1 MDPKHEQTTNEA
13 PSRRSRGNSSSETNP
28 QAEMKIHKAEDDVL
42 GVIENVETQLGALR
56 HAHEEHRKAMT
67 DLAQRKRDMEEQVNE
82 VESRETELVNREV
95 ELAEMRQDFENR
107 ELNLVQRASG
117 LEQRES
123 KIASKAELLERQEAD
138 LVAKDHELEKR
149 IQELDNQLAGLSKRK
164 AELNAIEEEVKIKL
178 AREDESASQLASA
191 TQALEEA
198 RSTLNEMSGQIESLN
213 TELTQSRKGYDDALA
228 QLTESQRAHQASA
241 ADLKASVSKLRGREI
256 ELEERSR
263 TLEDLAEKA
272 GSYENDLSE
281 AVVAY
286 EKKLTIATEQ
296 LENERVISDGLRS
309 ELEQSKNAQA
319 SLQSESTSKL
329 DELNK
334 QLESSKAK
342 LDAMRADAQEL
353 GQESKVRVVELT
365 QELGDARTQIESLNT
380 QLAEIAGC
388 ADEEISQQR
397 DRVAELESQIQSYAS
412 QLEEAIARSNELQAN
427 LNDAPEIDSVE
438 LDALREQL
446 ASAQRQSDE
455 SSSMIELANT
465 ELVRLQELVH
475 TSDEQAEN
483 AQARVGELEDQ
494 SASLFATIE
503 ELNAQLE
510 EIKHAT
516 PKAVPD
522 EWSNKRKSRLKRM
535 RRMLT
540 GDAEKIRR
548 ATEAL
553 RTRYEQC
560 EQVLIKRSEL
570 AEAYEA
576 IASAQRK
583 YHKREVRSGVFLGLI
598 GMSAI
603 TVVLAA
609 TGWFVS
615 GRIAPGMYA
624 AKVTMAAASGDKK
637 LSEADMGQ
645 WEAYITELTSDPRFL
660 EVASDR
666 MKRRGIG
673 ELSVA
678 GELAKEMSVSLDVAS
693 AMPGTIV
700 MEYRG
705 EGAARS
711 QRVLDTFAVALAS
724 AANNARAR
732 RADSAMTVIEEA
744 ALAGTEPLDTRRIE
758 MAGMVFGGGMFS
770 TLLIGGVFWKRLSAA
785 KAKFESDSRLE
796 GLLDDSQWQMPT

>member
-13 PSRRSRGNSSSETNP
+13 PSRRARGNSSESNP

-67 DLAQRKRDMEEQVNE
+67 DLAQRKRDLEEQRNE

-123 KIASKAELLERQEAD
+123 KIASQAELLERQEAE
-138 LVAKDHELEKR
+138 LVSKDKELAKK
-149 IQELDNQLAGLSKRK
+149 IQELDNQLGGLSKRK
-164 AELNAIEEEVKIKL
+164 AELNALEEEVKVKL
-178 AREDESASQLASA
+178 AREDESASKLASA
-191 TQALEEA
+191 TKALDEA
-198 RSTLNEMSGQIESLN
+198 RAALGEMSGQIESLN
-213 TELTQSRKGYDDALA
+213 TELTQSRKGYEDAMA

-241 ADLKASVSKLRGREI
+241 AELKATVSKLRGREI

-272 GSYENDLSE
+272 GTYESDLSE

-286 EKKLTIATEQ
+286 EKKLTSAISQ
-296 LENERVISDGLRS
+296 LENEKAISHGLRA
-309 ELEQSKNAQA
+309 ELEQSKNAHA
-319 SLQSESTSKL
+319 SLQSESASKL

-334 QLESSKAK
+334 QLESSTAK

-353 GQESKVRVVELT
+353 GHESQARVVELT
-365 QELGDARTQIESLNT
+365 QDLSDARTQIETLNA
-380 QLAEIAGC
+380 QLGQIAGT
-388 ADEEISQQR
+388 ADEELTQQR
-397 DRVAELESQIQSYAS
+397 TRVAELESQIQSYAT
-412 QLEEAIARSNELQAN
+412 QLQEAVAHTNALREQLDA
-427 LNDAPEIDSVE
+427 APEIDSHE

-446 ASAQRQSDE
+446 AESDRQSDE
-455 SSSMIELANT
+455 SSSMIAAANT
-465 ELVRLQELVH
+465 ELVRLQELLE
-475 TSDEQAEN
+475 TSDEQASE
-483 AQARVGELEDQ
+483 ARARVEELETQ
-494 SASLFATIE
+494 TSSLFATIE

-510 EIKHAT
+510 EVKST
-516 PKAVPD
+516 PKAAPD
-522 EWSNKRKSRLKRM
+522 EWTNRRRDRLKRM
-535 RRMLT
+535 RRILT

-560 EQVLIKRSEL
+560 EQVLIKRAEL

-583 YHKREVRSGVFLGLI
+583 YHKREVRSGMFLGLI
-598 GMSAI
+598 GMTAI
-603 TVVLAA
+603 TVVLASA
-609 TGWFVS
+609 AWFIS
-615 GRIAPGMYA
+615 GRIAPGVYA
-624 AKVTMAAASGDKK
+624 AKVTMAAASGDTK
-637 LSEADMGQ
+637 LSEADMKQ
-645 WEAYITELTSDPRFL
+645 WEMYITELTTDPRFL
-660 EVASDR
+660 EVAAER

-693 AMPGTIV
+693 AMPGTV
-700 MEYRG
+700 VLEYRS
-705 EGAARS
+705 EGSART
-711 QRVLDTFAVALAS
+711 QRVLDTFAVAIAS

-732 RADSAMTVIEEA
+732 RTDSAMTVIEEP
-744 ALAGTEPLDTRRIE
+744 ALAETTPLDTRRIE
-758 MAGMVFGGGMFS
+758 MAGMVFGGGMLM
-770 TLLIGGVFWKRLSAA
+770 TMVIGGVFWKRLSAA
-785 KAKFESDSRLE
+785 KARFESDSNLE
-796 GLLDDSQWQMPT
+796 NLLDDSKWQMPS